1 MQKSVPLLCQ
11 SSGMLGGQGLVEAVR
26 PGQRP
31 PDGLDHIGGLF
42 QCVDMGL
49 VHHRF
54 IVFGVGK
61 GKYDLIVQESP
72 LHCGYDLVAVVDVQ
86 IQITAAEKIVQHR
99 RLDAG
104 IQMHIGVLFH
114 PHQLGGHLGQ
124 GRDVELHIR
133 QCGDQRLALF
143 ELVGVGADQCLCP
156 VAVGA
161 AEIIC
166 SSWEAMAL
174 MLSERE
180 MLSESR
186 AASLSLT
193 WADMDAWALAS
204 VLVLWE
210 ALRLTEEL
218 STPDWLADSLATRLA
233 DSLVLVSVLATA
245 SADSLA
251 EALSEARLYDWA
263 ALSEACSEAVRE
275 ALADSDAADSELTRD
290 SETLWLTASLFC
302 AELLSTADWLSCAEV
317 LLTSD

>member
-1 MQKSVPLLCQ
+1 
-11 SSGMLGGQGLVEAVR
+11 MLGGQGLVEAVR

-42 QCVDMGL
+42 RCVDMGL

-174 MLSERE
+174 
-180 MLSESR
+180 
-186 AASLSLT
+186 
-193 WADMDAWALAS
+193 
-204 VLVLWE
+204 
-210 ALRLTEEL
+210 RLTEEL

-302 AELLSTADWLSCAEV
+302 TELLSTADWLSCAEV

>member
-1 MQKSVPLLCQ
+1 MDSETDK
-11 SSGMLGGQGLVEAVR
+11 
-26 PGQRP
+26 
-31 PDGLDHIGGLF
+31 D
-42 QCVDMGL
+42 
-49 VHHRF
+49 
-54 IVFGVGK
+54 
-61 GKYDLIVQESP
+61 
-72 LHCGYDLVAVVDVQ
+72 
-86 IQITAAEKIVQHR
+86 AASDT
-99 RLDAG
+99 L
-104 IQMHIGVLFH
+104 
-114 PHQLGGHLGQ
+114 
-124 GRDVELHIR
+124 
-133 QCGDQRLALF
+133 
-143 ELVGVGADQCLCP
+143 
-156 VAVGA
+156 
-161 AEIIC
+161 C

-193 WADMDAWALAS
+193 WADMDAWALDS

-218 STPDWLADSLATRLA
+218 STPDWLADSLATRLS

-251 EALSEARLYDWA
+251 EALSEARLSDWA

-302 AELLSTADWLSCAEV
+302 AELLSTADWLSCAEA